1 MIKQL
6 PNSSRERMTLIDLL
20 FDESYPKQR
29 TLPQSIPQIRTKIN
43 AKKSAPDIKSYE
55 SQIQLKEQPIKQKD
69 KMSHIYSIN
78 EFIIQNPKQQKVD
91 YQQVQNSQN
100 KLLELLKPINF
111 KKQKKKEN
119 FRLHKSEN
127 CQINQY
133 KLPNLSSRYLNT
145 NNNNFNSYG
154 MQVRQ
159 SVQEIIKCKICF
171 TYIDHDNFKLNCQH
185 NFHKDCLR
193 DQLQQLI
200 NQGQY
205 NLNCISCNDRIK
217 NSQLR
222 NILNKSML
230 ELYHLNQIKFIVS
243 RYHNLVKFEK
253 CKKCFFF
260 WIKTQSA
267 NNFDSYCQIC
277 DQSNF
282 K

>member
-1 MIKQL
+1 MTKQF

-20 FDESYPKQR
+20 FDESYPKQK
-29 TLPQSIPQIRTKIN
+29 TLPQNIPTISTKPS
-43 AKKSAPDIKSYE
+43 AKKSAPQIKSFDNK
-55 SQIQLKEQPIKQKD
+55 IQLKESSIKQKD
-69 KMSHIYSIN
+69 KLSHIYSIN
-78 EFIIQNPKQQKVD
+78 ELIIQNPKQQQID

-119 FRLHKSEN
+119 FRLHNSEN
-127 CQINQY
+127 CSINQY
-133 KLPNLSSRYLNT
+133 KLPSLSSRYINT
-145 NNNNFNSYG
+145 NNNNLNSYRI
-154 MQVRQ
+154 QVRQ
-159 SVQEIIKCKICF
+159 SIQDIIKCKICF
-171 TYIDHDNFKLNCQH
+171 QYIEYDNFKLNCQH
-185 NFHKDCLR
+185 SFHKDCLK

-205 NLNCISCNDRIK
+205 NLNCISCNERIK

-222 NILNKSML
+222 NILNKSMI
-230 ELYHLNQIKFIVS
+230 ELYYLNQIKFIVS
-243 RYHNLVKFEK
+243 RYHNIVKFEK

-260 WIKTQSA
+260 WIKMPQA

-277 DQSNF
+277 ESSNC